1 MDNIVRRINEAGRI
15 ADENGFRFEDVL
27 RMMEIESRQATTLLI
42 CQMYEELQSIKQLL
56 QEMKQFDVPE
66 VKFINNK
73 NGRA

>member
-1 MDNIVRRINEAGRI
+1 MNIAQKLKDAQKT
-15 ADENGFRFEDVL
+15 ADENGLELQDVL

-56 QEMKQFDVPE
+56 QDMKRLEGPD
-66 VKFINNK
+66 VKFLNK